1 MIRGLILSI
10 ISSDKIYIPIYKYYE
25 TKYKLTNRWHLDL
38 EKHQKWQKKV

>member
-1 MIRGLILSI
+1 MMRTMILSI

-38 EKHQKWQKKV
+38 EVYQKRLKIQ